1 MLQLRCWLLNYA
13 RHSLILWADYAL
25 LLQFARQHTRTYAVD
40 ENPGQN
46 ARIGENMHP
55 DLGYWNTRNWR
66 AQGGAAITATYRG
79 NDYFH
84 SSWIDLVINGL
95 IGLDVTR
102 TSISWLPLL
111 R

>member
-1 MLQLRCWLLNYA
+1 M
-13 RHSLILWADYAL
+13 
-25 LLQFARQHTRTYAVD
+25 D

-95 IGLDVTR
+95 IGLDVIR
-102 TSISWLPLL
+102 TSISRSHVWLL